1 MQTQSTPEELAI
13 LRTIVGEIFRLGG
26 ITVAT
31 IEAELKRRK
40 VAKRKRGQ
48 RVG

>member
-1 MQTQSTPEELAI
+1 MRTRSTPEELAI
-13 LRTIVGEIFRLGG
+13 LRTIVGEIFRRGG

-40 VAKRKRGQ
+40 VAKRKRG
-48 RVG
+48 RDVA